1 MVVWLY
7 TCVSQ
12 QYNRDLAKVFDSVQV
27 DLQGITLL
35 EQAGRDNLIN
45 FANSGIGQI
54 DFQVYLTEVSCVHLW
69 LCLCWMARC
78 TLFTSFMSCAQKA
91 LHSAYMRI
99 HSVKIISIILLILFF
114 LFNVKYFECN
124 HNIFQFC

>member
-27 DLQGITLL
+27 DLQGIMLL

-54 DFQVYLTEVSCVHLW
+54 DYQAYLTEVSCVHVW
-69 LCLCWMARC
+69 LCLCWMALMH
-78 TLFTSFMSCAQKA
+78 TVYFLYICAQKA

-99 HSVKIISIILLILFF
+99 HSVKMNSIILLILFF
-114 LFNVKYFECN
+114 LFNVKYFKYN
-124 HNIFQFC
+124 HNISQFC